1 MGRPGAHPVAA
12 LGRLTVADV
21 VDATALTAWV
31 REFARL
37 VHEQRD
43 RLTQLDAAIGDA
55 DHGAN
60 LDRGMTAVVAALEA
74 QPPDDPAAVLKTVA
88 TTLIKTVGG
97 ASGPL
102 YGTFFLRAAGA
113 LDGGDGAALAR
124 AVRAGLGGV
133 AARGKAEAGDKTML
147 DALGPACDALDE
159 ALAAGKPLGEALNAA
174 AAAAAR
180 GRDATEPLVAR
191 KGRASYLGE
200 RSAGHVDPGA
210 ASATLL
216 VEAAATA
223 LPGRG

>member
-1 MGRPGAHPVAA
+1 MSA
-12 LGRLTVADV
+12 
-21 VDATALTAWV
+21 VDAAALTAWV

-43 RLTQLDAAIGDA
+43 ALTQLDAAIGDA

-60 LDRGMTAVVAALEA
+60 LDRGMTAAVAALEA
-74 QPPDDPAAVLKTVA
+74 TPSDDPAAVLKTVA

-113 LDGGDGAALAR
+113 LDGDDGRALAA
-124 AVRAGLGGV
+124 AVRAGYDGV
-133 AARGKAEAGDKTML
+133 VARGKAERGDKTML

-159 ALAAGKPLGEALNAA
+159 AVGSGKPLAEALGTAAEAA
-174 AAAAAR
+174 AA
-180 GRDATEPLVAR
+180 GRDATEPLIAR

-223 LPGRG
+223 LPGEG

>member
-1 MGRPGAHPVAA
+1 MS
-12 LGRLTVADV
+12 T
-21 VDATALTAWV
+21 VDAAALTAWV

-37 VHEQRD
+37 AHEQRD
-43 RLTQLDAAIGDA
+43 ALTRLDAAIGDA

-60 LDRGMTAVVAALEA
+60 LDRGLTAAVAALEA
-74 QPPDDPAAVLKTVA
+74 QPTDDPAAVLKTVA

-113 LDGGDGAALAR
+113 LDGDDGRALAG
-124 AVRAGLGGV
+124 AVRAGYDGV
-133 AARGKAEAGDKTML
+133 VARGKAERGDKTML

-159 ALAAGKPLGEALNAA
+159 AVASGGSLDDALRAA
-174 AAAAAR
+174 AAAAAA

-223 LPGRG
+223 LAGRG

>member
-1 MGRPGAHPVAA
+1 MSA
-12 LGRLTVADV
+12 
-21 VDATALTAWV
+21 VDAAALTAWA

-43 RLTQLDAAIGDA
+43 RLTELDAAIGDA

-60 LDRGMTAVVAALEA
+60 LDRGMTAAVAALDA
-74 QPPDDPAAVLKTVA
+74 QPTDDAAAVLKTVA
-88 TTLIKTVGG
+88 TTLIRTVGG

-113 LDGGDGAALAR
+113 LDGTDGAALAT
-124 AVRAGLGGV
+124 AVRAGHDGV
-133 AARGKAEAGDKTML
+133 VARGKAERGDKTML

-159 ALAAGKPLGEALNAA
+159 ALAAGAPLEEALGAA
-174 AAAAAR
+174 AEAAAR

-210 ASATLL
+210 TSATLL

-223 LPGRG
+223 LAGRG

>member
-1 MGRPGAHPVAA
+1 MSA
-12 LGRLTVADV
+12 
-21 VDATALTAWV
+21 VDAAALTAWV

-37 VHEQRD
+37 AHEQRD
-43 RLTQLDAAIGDA
+43 ALTRLDAAIGDA

-60 LDRGMTAVVAALEA
+60 LDRGLTAAVAALEA
-74 QPPDDPAAVLKTVA
+74 QPADDPAAVLKTVA

-113 LDGGDGAALAR
+113 LDGDDGRALAT
-124 AVRAGLGGV
+124 AVRAGYDGV
-133 AARGKAEAGDKTML
+133 VARGKAERGDKTML

-159 ALAAGKPLGEALNAA
+159 AVAAGGSLDDALGAA
-174 AAAAAR
+174 AAAAAA

-223 LPGRG
+223 LAGRG

>member
-1 MGRPGAHPVAA
+1 MSA
-12 LGRLTVADV
+12 
-21 VDATALTAWV
+21 VDAAALTAWV
-31 REFARL
+31 GEFARL

-60 LDRGMTAVVAALEA
+60 LDRGMTATVAALEA
-74 QPPDDPAAVLKTVA
+74 QPADDAAAVLKTVA

-113 LDGGDGAALAR
+113 LDGVTDPAHPGAALAK
-124 AVRAGLGGV
+124 AVRAGYDGV
-133 AARGKAEAGDKTML
+133 VARGKAERGDKTML

-159 ALAAGKPLGEALNAA
+159 AVAAGKPLDEALRAA
-174 AAAAAR
+174 AEAAAR

-200 RSAGHVDPGA
+200 RSAGHIDPGA

-223 LPGRG
+223 LAGRG

>member
-1 MGRPGAHPVAA
+1 MSA
-12 LGRLTVADV
+12 
-21 VDATALTAWV
+21 VDAAALTAWV

-43 RLTQLDAAIGDA
+43 ALTRLDAAIGDA

-60 LDRGMTAVVAALEA
+60 LDRGMTAAVAALEA
-74 QPPDDPAAVLKTVA
+74 QPADDPAAVLKTVA

-113 LDGGDGAALAR
+113 LDGDDGRALAA
-124 AVRAGLGGV
+124 AVRAGYEGV
-133 AARGKAEAGDKTML
+133 VARGKAERGDKTML
-147 DALGPACDALDE
+147 DALGPATDALEE
-159 ALAAGKPLGEALNAA
+159 ALGAGKPLADALGAAAEAA
-174 AAAAAR
+174 AA

-216 VEAAATA
+216 VQAAVTA
-223 LPGRG
+223 LAGGG

>member
-1 MGRPGAHPVAA
+1 MSRPGVVGIVVVSHSRALAHAA
-12 LGRLTVADV
+12 VEVG
-21 VDATALTAWV
+21 
-31 REFARL
+31 
-37 VHEQRD
+37 
-43 RLTQLDAAIGDA
+43 
-55 DHGAN
+55 
-60 LDRGMTAVVAALEA
+60 AVVAALQS
-74 QPPDDPAAVLKTVA
+74 QPPPDPAAVLKTVA

-113 LDGGDGAALAR
+113 LDVGTDPTHHGRALAAAL
-124 AVRAGLGGV
+124 RAGYDGV
-133 AARGKAEAGDKTML
+133 VARGKAERGDKTML

-159 ALAAGKPLGEALNAA
+159 AVGSGKPLAEALGAAAEAA
-174 AAAAAR
+174 AA

-200 RSAGHVDPGA
+200 RSADHVDPGA

-223 LPGRG
+223 LAGEG

>member
-1 MGRPGAHPVAA
+1 VGRPGAHPVAA

-21 VDATALTAWV
+21 DAAALTAWV

-43 RLTQLDAAIGDA
+43 ALTQLDAAIGDA

-60 LDRGMTAVVAALEA
+60 MDRGMTAAVAALEA
-74 QPPDDPAAVLKTVA
+74 RPADDAAAVLKAVA

-113 LDGGDGAALAR
+113 LDGGDGAALAK
-124 AVRAGLGGV
+124 AVRAGLDGV

-147 DALGPACDALDE
+147 DALIPACDALDE

-174 AAAAAR
+174 AEAAAR
-180 GRDATEPLVAR
+180 GRDATEPMVAR

-223 LPGRG
+223 LAGRG

>member
-1 MGRPGAHPVAA
+1 VGRPGAHPVAA

-21 VDATALTAWV
+21 DAAALTAWV

-43 RLTQLDAAIGDA
+43 ALTQLDAAIGDA

-60 LDRGMTAVVAALEA
+60 MDRGMTAAVAALEA
-74 QPPDDPAAVLKTVA
+74 QPADDAAAVLKAVA

-113 LDGGDGAALAR
+113 LDGGDGAALAK
-124 AVRAGLGGV
+124 AVRAGLDGV

-147 DALGPACDALDE
+147 DALIPACDALDE

-174 AAAAAR
+174 AEAAAR
-180 GRDATEPLVAR
+180 GRDATEPMVAR

-223 LPGRG
+223 LAGRG

>member
-1 MGRPGAHPVAA
+1 MSAVDAAA
-12 LGRLTVADV
+12 LS
-21 VDATALTAWV
+21 AWV

-43 RLTQLDAAIGDA
+43 ALTQLDAAIGDA

-60 LDRGMTAVVAALEA
+60 LDRGMTAAVAALEA
-74 QPPDDPAAVLKTVA
+74 PPPDDPAAVLKTVA

-97 ASGPL
+97 ARGPL

-113 LDGGDGAALAR
+113 RDGDDGRALAA
-124 AVRAGLGGV
+124 AVRAGYDGV
-133 AARGKAEAGDKTML
+133 VARGKAERGDKTML
-147 DALGPACDALDE
+147 DALGPAVDALDE
-159 ALAAGKPLGEALNAA
+159 ALGSGEPLGEALGAAAEAA
-174 AAAAAR
+174 AA

-216 VEAAATA
+216 VQAAATA
-223 LPGRG
+223 LAGEG

>member
-1 MGRPGAHPVAA
+1 M
-12 LGRLTVADV
+12 
-21 VDATALTAWV
+21 VDAEALTAWV

-43 RLTQLDAAIGDA
+43 ELTRLDSAIGDA

-60 LDRGMTAVVAALEA
+60 LDRGMTAAVAALDA
-74 QPPDDPAAVLKTVA
+74 QSAAGPAAVLKTTA

-113 LDGGDGAALAR
+113 LDGVPDPTDPAALAR
-124 AVRAGLGGV
+124 AVRAGLDGV
-133 AARGKAEAGDKTML
+133 VARGKAERGDKTML

-159 ALAAGKPLGEALNAA
+159 ALAAGKPLDEALGAA
-174 AAAAAR
+174 AQAAAD

-216 VEAAATA
+216 VQAAATA
-223 LPGRG
+223 LAGRG